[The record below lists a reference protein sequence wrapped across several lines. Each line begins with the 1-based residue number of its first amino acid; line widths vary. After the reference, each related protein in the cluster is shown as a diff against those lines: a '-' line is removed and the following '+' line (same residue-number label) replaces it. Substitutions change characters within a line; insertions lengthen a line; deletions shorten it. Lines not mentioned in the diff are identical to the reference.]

1 MKRLKAFRA
10 RVSKLLREHTVGA
23 LLVTGG
29 LLMLSGGLLSSI
41 SLGTAPEPTPSG
53 EVVTYNTSW
62 SLIEL
67 QRHIESGEVVAL
79 SAVRSEEVALPS
91 GGASMPSSLGSAT
104 GPITTTGATFLAL
117 LADGQQVP
125 VDLSVS
131 YREAY
136 DAMRSLGYGRLLTKE
151 AEAARSNP
159 DLVTKAPGST
169 STGAGAQI
177 IGILPMIGWGLL
189 LGAFLL
195 WVTRRQ
201 SNSNNKSSIHTILP
215 GRRTAAQ
222 AAGGDQPG
230 VESDAERGAL
240 PRGLVR
246 FDQVAGCDEAK
257 DELREAI
264 EFLKDP
270 DRFRKLGAEVPRGVL
285 FWGPPG
291 TGKTMLA
298 RAVAGEADVPF
309 TYASGSEFVEMYVG
323 VGASRVRKLFE
334 EAKRH
339 GAGVI
344 FIDEIDAVAKKRGG
358 NSGND
363 EREQA
368 LNQLLVEMDGFATDE
383 RIIVIAATNRID
395 TLDSAVLRPGRFT
408 RKIHI
413 GLPDREARR
422 AILQVHAANKPIGI
436 DVDLDAVARRTAGFS
451 GAQLADLLN
460 ESAIMAARRGASE
473 LSATDVRAGFLKSAV
488 GTSRRRSMNDRERS
502 IIAAHEA
509 GHAICGRVWGDLR
522 RIEEISLY
530 QHGEALGVTVSSS
543 EDNSLPAESDLQAML
558 VALMGGRV
566 AEELLFTEI
575 TGGASNDF
583 EKASEIA
590 KMMVTRWGMGAD
602 PGDRTAS
609 PSGRGSLS
617 VLVADEVSG
626 EIRTAQ
632 DRAIRAILDAA
643 YANARSTLLAER
655 ERLNRVAAYLFEHE
669 RIDGDEFAAVFE
681 GRALPSSDEIGA
693 WRDAAAKPREWS
705 KIDELAEAT
714 LLRESSRMVLPVSES
729 APETAAKAPEG
740 TSYPVE
746 LAKALALLPID
757 LARSL
762 AELPIE
768 AVRDALK
775 RAEKRSRK
783 S

>member
-1 MKRLKAFRA
+1 MKRLRALRA
-10 RVSKLLREHTVGA
+10 RLTKLLRERTVAVLVAGGV
-23 LLVTGG
+23 LLILLGG
-29 LLMLSGGLLSSI
+29 TIGLPSAMPPSDDLS
-41 SLGTAPEPTPSG
+41 PE
-53 EVVTYNTSW
+53 VIATYPNAW

-67 QRHIESGEVVAL
+67 QRHIESGEVVAVT
-79 SAVRSEEVALPS
+79 AVRVNTIEVEGEGTTPPA
-91 GGASMPSSLGSAT
+91 GGALASVPK
-104 GPITTTGATFLAL
+104 TGATLLAL
-117 LADGQQVP
+117 LADGQEVP
-125 VDLSVS
+125 VDLSVT

-136 DAMRSLGYGRLLTKE
+136 DAMRSLGYGRLLTAE
-151 AEAARSNP
+151 AEAAVTNPSLLPAAAASSSWSFFTQLSN
-159 DLVTKAPGST
+159 L
-169 STGAGAQI
+169 
-177 IGILPMIGWGLL
+177 LPIVGWALL
-189 LGAFLL
+189 MVAFFV
-195 WVTRRQ
+195 WIRRRPA
-201 SNSNNKSSIHTILP
+201 SGNKSTIRTILP
-215 GRRTAAQ
+215 GRRAARQ
-222 AAGGDQPG
+222 AIGAEGAT
-230 VESDAERGAL
+230 ESIADGERDEL

-246 FDQVAGCDEAK
+246 FEQVAGCDEAK
-257 DELREAI
+257 EELREAI

-309 TYASGSEFVEMYVG
+309 TYASGSEFVEMFVG
-323 VGASRVRKLFE
+323 VGASRIRKLFE
-334 EAKRH
+334 EAKSH
-339 GAGVI
+339 GAGVV
-344 FIDEIDAVAKKRGG
+344 FIDEIDALAKKRGG
-358 NSGND
+358 VNSND

-368 LNQLLVEMDGFATDE
+368 LNQLLVEMDGFSTDE

-395 TLDSAVLRPGRFT
+395 TLDAAVLRPGRFT

-413 GLPDREARR
+413 GLPDRDARR
-422 AILQVHAANKPIGI
+422 AILAVHAANKPIGP

-460 ESAIMAARRGASE
+460 ESAIMAARRGANT
-473 LSATDVRAGFLKSAV
+473 LDATDVRAGFLKSAV

-522 RIEEISLY
+522 RVEEISLY

-566 AEELLFTEI
+566 AEELLFTEV

-590 KMMVTRWGMGAD
+590 RMMVTRWGMGAD
-602 PGDRTAS
+602 PGDRTTS
-609 PSGRGSLS
+609 PSGRGALS

-643 YANARSTLLAER
+643 YANARSTLLSER

-681 GRALPSSDEIGA
+681 GRLAPSSDEVGA

-705 KIDELAEAT
+705 EIDEWAEAA
-714 LLRESSRMVLPVSES
+714 LRREVPAAPVFAPVHTAPAAPES
-729 APETAAKAPEG
+729 ALTA
-740 TSYPVE
+740 YPVE
-746 LAKALALLPID
+746 IMKALALLPVD

-762 AELPIE
+762 AELPVE
-768 AVRDALK
+768 AVRDALR
-775 RAEKRSRK
+775 RAEKRSRGK
-783 S
+783 G

>member
-1 MKRLKAFRA
+1 
-10 RVSKLLREHTVGA
+10 
-23 LLVTGG
+23 
-29 LLMLSGGLLSSI
+29 
-41 SLGTAPEPTPSG
+41 
-53 EVVTYNTSW
+53 
-62 SLIEL
+62 
-67 QRHIESGEVVAL
+67 
-79 SAVRSEEVALPS
+79 
-91 GGASMPSSLGSAT
+91 
-104 GPITTTGATFLAL
+104 
-117 LADGQQVP
+117 
-125 VDLSVS
+125 
-131 YREAY
+131 
-136 DAMRSLGYGRLLTKE
+136 
-151 AEAARSNP
+151 
-159 DLVTKAPGST
+159 
-169 STGAGAQI
+169 
-177 IGILPMIGWGLL
+177 
-189 LGAFLL
+189 
-195 WVTRRQ
+195 
-201 SNSNNKSSIHTILP
+201 
-215 GRRTAAQ
+215 
-222 AAGGDQPG
+222 
-230 VESDAERGAL
+230 
-240 PRGLVR
+240 
-246 FDQVAGCDEAK
+246 
-257 DELREAI
+257 
-264 EFLKDP
+264 
-270 DRFRKLGAEVPRGVL
+270 
-285 FWGPPG
+285 
-291 TGKTMLA
+291 MLA

-358 NSGND
+358 SNGND

-395 TLDSAVLRPGRFT
+395 TLDAAVLRPGRFT

-422 AILQVHAANKPIGI
+422 AILQVHAANKPIGE

-590 KMMVTRWGMGAD
+590 KMMVTRWGMGTD
-602 PGDRTAS
+602 PGDRTVS
-609 PSGRGSLS
+609 PSGRGTLS

-714 LLRESSRMVLPVSES
+714 LLRESSRMLLPVTES

>member
-1 MKRLKAFRA
+1 MRRLRAFRA
-10 RVSKLLREHTVGA
+10 RLAKLLRERLVAVLVLAGA
-23 LLVTGG
+23 LLVLFGG
-29 LLMLSGGLLSSI
+29 TLAAPGPQGRGDDLS
-41 SLGTAPEPTPSG
+41 PEI
-53 EVVTYNTSW
+53 VATYSTSW

-67 QRHIESGEVVAL
+67 QRHIEAGEVL
-79 SAVRSEEVALPS
+79 SLTAIRSETIEIEGAEPTTAPGVGAIADALP
-91 GGASMPSSLGSAT
+91 AS
-104 GPITTTGATFLAL
+104 GATL
-117 LADGQQVP
+117 LAVLTDGQRVP
-125 VDLSVS
+125 VDLSVT
-131 YREAY
+131 YREAF
-136 DAMRSLGYGRLLTKE
+136 DAMRSLGYGRLLTAE
-151 AEAARSNP
+151 AEAARTNP
-159 DLVTKAPGST
+159 SMLPADQLPGSNM
-169 STGAGAQI
+169 SFWRPEN
-177 IGILPMIGWGLL
+177 ILPIGGWALL
-189 LGAFLL
+189 MSAFFV
-195 WVTRRQ
+195 WSSRRGRARAGG
-201 SNSNNKSSIHTILP
+201 SGIRTILP
-215 GRRTAAQ
+215 GRRTARAAQ
-222 AAGGDQPG
+222 GAAGPSASG
-230 VESDAERGAL
+230 SDSERDEL

-246 FDQVAGCDEAK
+246 FEQVAGCDEAK
-257 DELREAI
+257 EELREAI
-264 EFLKDP
+264 EFLRDP
-270 DRFRKLGAEVPRGVL
+270 ERFRRLGAEVPRGVL

-323 VGASRVRKLFE
+323 VGAARVRKLFE
-334 EAKRH
+334 EAKAH
-339 GAGVI
+339 GAGVV
-344 FIDEIDAVAKKRGG
+344 FIDEIDALAKKRGG
-358 NSGND
+358 ANSND

-383 RIIVIAATNRID
+383 RIIVIAATNRLD

-413 GLPDREARR
+413 GLPDRDARR
-422 AILQVHAANKPIGI
+422 AILGVHAANKPIGP

-460 ESAIMAARRGASE
+460 EAAIMAARRGAST
-473 LSATDVRAGFLKSAV
+473 LDATDVRAGFLKSAV

-522 RIEEISLY
+522 RVEEISLY

-566 AEELLFTEI
+566 AEELLFTEV

-590 KMMVTRWGMGAD
+590 RLMVTRWGMGAD
-602 PGDRTAS
+602 PGDRTTS
-609 PSGRGSLS
+609 PSGRGALS

-626 EIRTAQ
+626 EIRTSQ

-643 YANARSTLLAER
+643 YANARSTLLSER

-669 RIDGDEFAAVFE
+669 RIDGDEFASVFE
-681 GRALPSSDEIGA
+681 GRLMPSSDQIGA

-705 KIDELAEAT
+705 EIDEWAEAA
-714 LLRESSRMVLPVSES
+714 LRREPPLGAPVFANTTPATPES
-729 APETAAKAPEG
+729 ALTA
-740 TSYPVE
+740 YPVE
-746 LAKALALLPID
+746 IAKALALLPVD

-762 AELPIE
+762 AEMPVE
-768 AVRDALK
+768 AVREALK
-775 RAEKRSRK
+775 RAERRSRK
-783 S
+783 SG

>member
-1 MKRLKAFRA
+1 
-10 RVSKLLREHTVGA
+10 
-23 LLVTGG
+23 
-29 LLMLSGGLLSSI
+29 
-41 SLGTAPEPTPSG
+41 
-53 EVVTYNTSW
+53 
-62 SLIEL
+62 
-67 QRHIESGEVVAL
+67 
-79 SAVRSEEVALPS
+79 
-91 GGASMPSSLGSAT
+91 
-104 GPITTTGATFLAL
+104 
-117 LADGQQVP
+117 
-125 VDLSVS
+125 
-131 YREAY
+131 
-136 DAMRSLGYGRLLTKE
+136 
-151 AEAARSNP
+151 
-159 DLVTKAPGST
+159 
-169 STGAGAQI
+169 
-177 IGILPMIGWGLL
+177 
-189 LGAFLL
+189 
-195 WVTRRQ
+195 
-201 SNSNNKSSIHTILP
+201 
-215 GRRTAAQ
+215 
-222 AAGGDQPG
+222 
-230 VESDAERGAL
+230 
-240 PRGLVR
+240 
-246 FDQVAGCDEAK
+246 
-257 DELREAI
+257 
-264 EFLKDP
+264 
-270 DRFRKLGAEVPRGVL
+270 
-285 FWGPPG
+285 
-291 TGKTMLA
+291 
-298 RAVAGEADVPF
+298 
-309 TYASGSEFVEMYVG
+309 
-323 VGASRVRKLFE
+323 
-334 EAKRH
+334 
-339 GAGVI
+339 
-344 FIDEIDAVAKKRGG
+344 
-358 NSGND
+358 
-363 EREQA
+363 
-368 LNQLLVEMDGFATDE
+368 
-383 RIIVIAATNRID
+383 
-395 TLDSAVLRPGRFT
+395 
-408 RKIHI
+408 
-413 GLPDREARR
+413 
-422 AILQVHAANKPIGI
+422 
-436 DVDLDAVARRTAGFS
+436 
-451 GAQLADLLN
+451 
-460 ESAIMAARRGASE
+460 
-473 LSATDVRAGFLKSAV
+473 
-488 GTSRRRSMNDRERS
+488 MNDRERS

-590 KMMVTRWGMGAD
+590 KMMVTRWGMGTD
-602 PGDRTAS
+602 PGDRTVS
-609 PSGRGSLS
+609 PSGRGALS

-714 LLRESSRMVLPVSES
+714 LLRESSRMVAPVTES